1 MQSAD
6 GRALMHVLSGLT
18 RLRRLCCSPELVM
31 PEWSQTSSK
40 LDEHQQARKLL
51 NITKLLYPTLGGPEL
66 QTKFEAIE
74 RQLNAA
80 MKAEQPPVSK

>member
-1 MQSAD
+1 MVQQVQSAD

-40 LDEHQQARKLL
+40 LDEAMALL
-51 NITKLLYPTLGGPEL
+51 E
-66 QTKFEAIE
+66 EAIDGGHGCWCSAS
-74 RQLNAA
+74 L
-80 MKAEQPPVSK
+80 SIC